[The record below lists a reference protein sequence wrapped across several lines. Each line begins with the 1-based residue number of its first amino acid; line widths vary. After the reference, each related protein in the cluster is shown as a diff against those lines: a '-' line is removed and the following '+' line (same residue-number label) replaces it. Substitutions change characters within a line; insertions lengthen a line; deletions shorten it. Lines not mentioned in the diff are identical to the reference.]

1 MLSLEQQKGDNLI
14 PYFAKMCD
22 GDVFN
27 KFINFQLFEMSSLQS
42 LAKRLVY
49 KLVHWHRFSKYKS
62 ERERGKWTDGQNLS
76 LMADVCDCRVRL
88 KRAARFSHGVFS
100 NHLSSLDEV
109 EVHSGHWWKSRSTPV
124 HHSPDWLAGCIIYA
138 CIWCYSETQSG
149 YVATLC
155 TRCRLRFASI
165 CLSKWYPERP
175 HSIDFKCS

>member
-1 MLSLEQQKGDNLI
+1 MWRPWMRLPRTDVARAMKSHGALKSIRSI
-14 PYFAKMCD
+14 PSH
-22 GDVFN
+22 
-27 KFINFQLFEMSSLQS
+27 E

-49 KLVHWHRFSKYKS
+49 KLVRWHRFSKY
-62 ERERGKWTDGQNLS
+62 LS
-76 LMADVCDCRVRL
+76 LMADVCDCRVSL
-88 KRAARFSHGVFS
+88 KRAARFSHAVFS
-100 NHLSSLDEV
+100 NHLSSSDEV